1 MIPPSAD
8 RRPRRA
14 PAELLRAVVAACR
27 RNGCGSVWSGLTERW
42 LPAGALGLMLATAL
56 PAQQPRAFPE
66 ESAGA
71 SPFETR
77 EAGVSRTSFSEP
89 AVVTAQSPY
98 PEPARPATTN
108 NAAEFVDQPLADV
121 RVEGNTTIP
130 ENAILHFVKSQAG
143 RPVAPDQIREDV
155 ASLLARNWFF
165 RVTPTFRVT
174 ESGPV
179 LIFQVVEK
187 PILRSVEFIGNKKI
201 KTPVLTGLTGL
212 VAGHGFD
219 VAANKEAVVRIEQY
233 YREKGYHFAKV
244 TLAKGGH
251 PDDRDVV
258 FEIDEGKKVRVHQ
271 IWFKGNDEIS
281 TSVLKTKLATKTIIG
296 IPGTAAVV
304 GGSYDP
310 ETIRSDVQTLVRYYH
325 ALGYFDASVEPIEE
339 LNEDK
344 SEVHVTFRVSEG
356 PRFRVRS
363 IEVIGNAVIPTSELL
378 ADPQLQSEDFY
389 NERFLRE
396 DIQAMRDKY
405 DDLGRLFAEVE
416 PVPRFL
422 EEAGWVDLVYHV
434 NEDKPYRIGQINV
447 HIAGDHPHS
456 QELLVLNQVNR
467 WVKPGD
473 LARMRDI
480 QGAQKAMRGS
490 KYWDNATPASIN
502 VRPVDGADYLPPV
515 LFARGQDDGLSDVQ
529 LTPRSNGIP
538 PGFGHST
545 QTVNSDPDEVFSGHD
560 SETSLGTEI
569 LAEPQARLQPSRR
582 ERFTSD
588 LPVVNNRIATH
599 APPPAYNIDPDAIF
613 RNESSDV
620 VYRGQSINQY
630 GQPVPYDPLQ
640 TNSPQG
646 DPFGDA
652 LRNPATPGFVD
663 VDIDVTEARTGRL
676 MFGVGVNSDA
686 GVVGSIVLQEDNFDI
701 CRPPTSWADIVNGTA
716 WRGRGQSFRLE
727 LVPGTEVSRYMAT
740 WQNPYFLNTDFSLG
754 LSGFYYNRYFDDWTE
769 DRLGGRISVGRLLS
783 RYWSAGIAMRLEN
796 VHLRDIRAGAP
807 PILTDSKGDNFL
819 STLQYTLT
827 YDTRDSAFLPTEG
840 HMVELSYEQAFGE
853 FDYPRVGIEGS
864 QFFTVWQRP
873 DGYGK
878 HILQFRGQAAWTG
891 EDTPIFERLYAGGYS
906 SFRGFAF
913 RGVSPIQAGTAVG
926 GEFMVL
932 GSAEYMIPITADDNI
947 RAVVFSDFGTVDEDV
962 TLDAFRVTAGFGFR
976 LAIPAMG
983 PAPIALDF
991 AFPILSEPFDDER
1004 IFSFYVGFT
1013 R

>member
-1 MIPPSAD
+1 M
-8 RRPRRA
+8 
-14 PAELLRAVVAACR
+14 
-27 RNGCGSVWSGLTERW
+27 
-42 LPAGALGLMLATAL
+42 
-56 PAQQPRAFPE
+56 
-66 ESAGA
+66 
-71 SPFETR
+71 
-77 EAGVSRTSFSEP
+77 
-89 AVVTAQSPY
+89 
-98 PEPARPATTN
+98 
-108 NAAEFVDQPLADV
+108 
-121 RVEGNTTIP
+121 
-130 ENAILHFVKSQAG
+130 
-143 RPVAPDQIREDV
+143 
-155 ASLLARNWFF
+155 
-165 RVTPTFRVT
+165 
-174 ESGPV
+174 

-187 PILRSVEFIGNKKI
+187 PILRSVEFIGNSKI

-251 PDDRDVV
+251 ANDRDVV
-258 FEIDEGKKVRVHQ
+258 FEIDEGKKVRIHQ
-271 IWFKGNDEIS
+271 IWFQGNDAIS
-281 TSVLKTKLATKTIIG
+281 SNVLKTKLATKTIIG
-296 IPGTAAVV
+296 IPGTPAVV

-310 ETIRSDVQTLVRYYH
+310 ETIRSDVQSLVRYYH
-325 ALGYFDASVEPIEE
+325 ALGYFDATIEPHEK

-344 SEVHVTFRVSEG
+344 SEVHVTFRVNEG
-356 PRFRVRS
+356 QRFRVRS
-363 IEVIGNAVIPTSELL
+363 TEIIGNEVIPTSKLL
-378 ADPQLQSEDFY
+378 ANQQMRSGEYY
-389 NERFLRE
+389 NERFLRA
-396 DIQAMRDKY
+396 DIQSMRDKY
-405 DDLGRLFAEVE
+405 DDLGRLFADVE

-422 EEAGWVDLVYHV
+422 EEAGWVDLVYHI
-434 NEDKPYRIGQINV
+434 NEDQPYRIGQINV

-473 LARMRDI
+473 LAKMRDI
-480 QGAQKAMRGS
+480 KGAQTALRGS
-490 KYWDNATPASIN
+490 RYWDNAAPAAIN
-502 VRPVDGADYLPPV
+502 VRPVEGSDYLPPV
-515 LFARGQDDGLSDVQ
+515 LFARGQDDDLPGVHLI
-529 LTPRSNGIP
+529 PRQEGIP
-538 PGFGHST
+538 RGFGHSMFS
-545 QTVNSDPDEVFSGHD
+545 VEEPDALENRNPDD
-560 SETSLGTEI
+560 SETPGR
-569 LAEPQARLQPSRR
+569 AELTPGPQAGLQPSRR

-588 LPVVNNRIATH
+588 LPVVNNRQIVY
-599 APPPAYNIDPDAIF
+599 APQPSYNIDPDAIF
-613 RNESSDV
+613 RSEASDV

-630 GQPVPYDPLQ
+630 GQPVPFDPLQ

-701 CRPPTSWADIVNGTA
+701 LRPPTSWADIVNGTA
-716 WRGRGQSFRLE
+716 WRGAGQSFRLE
-727 LVPGTEVSRYMAT
+727 LVPGTEVSRYMVS
-740 WQNPYFLNTDFSLG
+740 WQNPYFLNTDFSFG
-754 LSGFYYNRYFDDWTE
+754 LSGFYYNRFFQDWTE
-769 DRLGGRISVGRLLS
+769 DRVGGRISVGRLLS
-783 RYWSAGIAMRLEN
+783 RFWSAGIAMRLEN
-796 VHLRDIRAGAP
+796 VHLRDIRAGSP
-807 PILTDSKGDNFL
+807 PLLTDSRGDNFL

-840 HMVELSYEQAFGE
+840 HMLEFSYEQAFGE
-853 FDYPRVGIEGS
+853 FDYPRVGIDGS

-891 EDTPIFERLYAGGYS
+891 EDTPIFERLYAGGYA

-913 RGVSPIQAGTAVG
+913 RGVSPVQAGVAVG

-932 GSAEYMIPITADDNI
+932 GTAEYMIPITADDNI
-947 RAVVFSDFGTVDEDV
+947 RAVVFSDFGTVDEDIS
-962 TLDAFRVTAGFGFR
+962 LDAFRVTAGFGFR

-991 AFPILSEPFDDER
+991 AFPVMSERFDDER